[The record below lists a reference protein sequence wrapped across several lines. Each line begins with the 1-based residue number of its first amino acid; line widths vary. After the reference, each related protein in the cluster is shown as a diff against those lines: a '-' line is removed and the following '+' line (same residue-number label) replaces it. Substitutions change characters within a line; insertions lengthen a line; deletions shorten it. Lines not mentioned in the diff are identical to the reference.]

1 MAVTI
6 PTSKTT
12 FEYAVKIR
20 IVSFQNKMTPD
31 AKTHEQASH
40 PANDYSVDHE
50 YVRPSRH
57 FDDYGSGIGLRLDE
71 PGSITLKDIVKS
83 K

>member
-20 IVSFQNKMTPD
+20 IVSFQNYTTHD
-31 AKTHEQASH
+31 AKTLEQASSSD
-40 PANDYSVDHE
+40 NDEVSVKF
-50 YVRPSRH
+50 SR
-57 FDDYGSGIGLRLDE
+57 FSRLE
-71 PGSITLKDIVKS
+71 
-83 K
+83 

>member
-1 MAVTI
+1 
-6 PTSKTT
+6 
-12 FEYAVKIR
+12 
-20 IVSFQNKMTPD
+20 MTHD
-31 AKTHEQASH
+31 AETHEQASY

-50 YVRPSRH
+50 YGRPSRY
-57 FDDYGSGIGLRLDE
+57 FDDCGSGIGLDE